1 MNFEQARFNMV
12 EQQIRTWNVLDTPIL
27 QTLSQLPREQF
38 VPAAYQ
44 SLAYMDTEIPLGHGQ
59 QMLAPKVA
67 ARLAHDLHLQ
77 GHESVLHIGAG
88 SGYLTA
94 LLARRCQQVLA
105 LEVVPELVQMAQTN
119 LARVGIHN
127 AQVRLADGANASPTE
142 APFDAIVLSGS
153 VAEVPAQLLNQLKVG
168 GQLIAIVGQEPMMQ
182 TTLTRRMSA
191 EQFSSK
197 VLWDTCVPAL
207 SGFAQPSRFKF

>member
-12 EQQIRTWNVLDTPIL
+12 EQQIRTWNVLDTSML
-27 QTLSQLPREQF
+27 QALSHLPREQF

-44 SLAYMDTEIPLGHGQ
+44 SLAYTDTEIPLGHGQ

-77 GHESVLHIGAG
+77 GTESVLQIGAG

-94 LLARRCQQVLA
+94 LLAQRSQQVLA
-105 LEVVPELVQMAQTN
+105 LEVVPELAQMAQSN
-119 LARVGIHN
+119 LARAGVHN
-127 AQVRLADGANASPTE
+127 AQVRQADGASANPSE
-142 APFDAIVLSGS
+142 GPFDAIVLSGS
-153 VAEVPAQLLNQLKVG
+153 VAEVPSQLLNQLKVG
-168 GQLIAIVGQEPMMQ
+168 GQLIAVVGQEPVMQ
-182 TTLTRRMSA
+182 TTLTKRVSPTH
-191 EQFSSK
+191 FSSQ

-207 SGFAQPSRFKF
+207 TGFAQPSRFKF

>member
-12 EQQIRTWNVLDTPIL
+12 EQQIRTWNVLDTPML
-27 QTLSQLPREQF
+27 QALSHLPREQF

-44 SLAYMDTEIPLGHGQ
+44 SLAYTDTEIPLGHGQ

-77 GHESVLHIGAG
+77 GTESVLQIGAG

-94 LLARRCQQVLA
+94 LLAQRSQQVLA
-105 LEVVPELVQMAQTN
+105 LEVVPELAQMAQSN
-119 LARVGIHN
+119 LARAGVHN
-127 AQVRLADGANASPTE
+127 AQVRQADGASANPSE
-142 APFDAIVLSGS
+142 GPFDAIVLSGS
-153 VAEVPAQLLNQLKVG
+153 VAEVPSQLLNQLKVG
-168 GQLIAIVGQEPMMQ
+168 GQLIAVVGQEPVMQ
-182 TTLTRRMSA
+182 TTLTKRVSPT
-191 EQFSSK
+191 QFSSQ

-207 SGFAQPSRFKF
+207 TGFAQPSRFKF